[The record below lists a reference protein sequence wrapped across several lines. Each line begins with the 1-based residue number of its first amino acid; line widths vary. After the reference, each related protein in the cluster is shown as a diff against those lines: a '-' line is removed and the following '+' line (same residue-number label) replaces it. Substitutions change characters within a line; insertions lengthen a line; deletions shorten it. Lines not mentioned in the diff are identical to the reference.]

1 MDLTRAAIEKNRIT
15 AVALLL
21 VLVGGLSAYRG
32 MSRAEDP
39 GFTIRTAQVLT
50 RFPGASPERVERLV
64 TDPIEAAI
72 QELPEIDY
80 VTSTSKTGVSIV
92 MVNVREEF
100 DDMRPVWDSLR
111 RKVERVAPRL
121 PEGVIG
127 PQVNDEFGDVFGI
140 VVTVTGEGYSYAELK
155 QVGDEVRDE
164 LLRVPDVAK
173 VELYGAQ
180 NERIFVDYDN
190 ARLAELGLSPLQL
203 RSILDSANIII
214 PGGSIRTGVERIAL
228 EPTGNFETVTDL
240 RRTVVTL
247 PGQSEIVFLEDLAT
261 ISRGYVDPPSSRV
274 YSSGVPALALGIAMR
289 DGGNIISLGRSVS
302 REIDRLRAIYPIGVD
317 FDAVAFQPT
326 IVERKVQEFV
336 TNLAQAI
343 GIVLVVMLLFLGP
356 RTGLVVAGLVPTT
369 MIAALL
375 VMSGLDI
382 GLDQM
387 SLAALIIALGM
398 LVDNAIV
405 MAESIMVQMAAG
417 RPRVEAAVSS
427 ARELRRP
434 LLISSLT
441 TAAAFL
447 PIALAQSTTGEYTAP
462 LFAVITIALLASWLL
477 ALTMTPLLC
486 VLFLKVRPVAA
497 GERFAGAFYRA
508 YRGLLVGCLR
518 HRALTLAAVGA
529 IFLLAVMGFRL
540 VPSIFFPPSDKPI
553 FTAAFELPAGTS
565 IERTIEVVEAVDRF
579 IDTELRASDEG
590 VTNWA
595 TFVGNG
601 GPRFYLGHNPQP
613 ANPQFAFSLLN
624 ATSAAVITDE
634 LIPRLTVFC
643 RERFPELEA
652 TFSPLQLGPPV
663 RAPVQVRLSGRDPD
677 RLFGIVDAVK
687 AELRADPG
695 AAAVTDDWGTRSKK
709 LVVAVDQPRARRAGV
724 TSQDVAISLQ
734 TALSGFETTQYRE
747 GETIIPVT
755 LRSTLASRTDVTKL
769 DSLNVYAQTTGVA
782 VPLLQVADASVVWE
796 PSTIRRR
803 DRLQTVTVSSEL
815 VPGSTAADVVA
826 RLRPWLEA
834 EQAGWPVGY
843 RYALGGEQESSA
855 SANRSIMEQLP
866 VAGLLIL
873 LLLIGQFNSIRR
885 TAIILMTIPLGL
897 IGVVAGLHIA
907 QSYVGFMTLLGII
920 ALAGII
926 INNAIVLIDRI
937 RIEID
942 DNGLSPP
949 MAIVVAA
956 QGRCRPILLTTATT
970 VAGLLPL
977 WFGGGPM
984 WEPMAIAI
992 IFGLLGAT
1000 VLTLGVVPGAL
1011 LAVLPGPL
1019 RRVHLMKDDDGG
1031 PGNDGGRMS
1040 QEQDKGMNTSNV
1052 LKYLS
1057 DRFSGPTYLIATF
1070 RAYKP
1075 VGPEAKQVAPVIIEI
1090 WSRGND
1096 RYFAQATTEGRTV
1109 TGPGGGHNL
1118 GSTRPR
1124 TLGRTPGSSG

>member
-21 VLVGGLSAYRG
+21 VLAGGLSAYRG
-32 MSRAEDP
+32 LSRAEDP
-39 GFTIRTAQVLT
+39 GFTIRAAQVLT
-50 RFPGASPERVERLV
+50 RFPGASPERIERLI
-64 TDPIEAAI
+64 TDPIEEAI
-72 QELPEIDY
+72 QELPEIDFIA
-80 VTSTSKTGVSIV
+80 STSKTGVSIV

-100 DDMRPVWDSLR
+100 DDMRPIWDDLR
-111 RKVERVAPRL
+111 RKVERAAPDL
-121 PEGVIG
+121 PAGVIG

-140 VVTVTGEGYSYAELK
+140 VVTLTGDGYSYAELK
-155 QVGDEVRDE
+155 QVADEVRDE
-164 LLRVPDVAK
+164 LLRVSDVAK
-173 VELYGAQ
+173 VDIYGAQ

-228 EPTGNFETVTDL
+228 EPTGNFESVADL

-247 PGQSEIVFLEDLAT
+247 PGRPEIVFLEDLAA
-261 ISRGYVDPPSSRV
+261 ISRGYVDPPASRV
-274 YSSGVPALALGIAMR
+274 YASGAPALALGIAMR
-289 DGGNIISLGRSVS
+289 DGGNMITLGEGVAQ
-302 REIDRLRAIYPIGVD
+302 EIDRLQAIYPIGVD
-317 FDAVAFQPT
+317 FDVVAFQPE
-326 IVERKVQEFV
+326 IVERKVREFMV
-336 TNLAQAI
+336 NLAQAVA
-343 GIVLVVMLLFLGP
+343 IVLAVMLLFLGP
-356 RTGLVVAGLVPTT
+356 RTGLVVASLVPMA
-369 MIAALL
+369 MITALL
-375 VMSGLDI
+375 VMSWLDI

-405 MAESIMVQMAAG
+405 MAESIMVQIGAG
-417 RPRVEAAVSS
+417 RRPVEAAVGS
-427 ARELRRP
+427 ARELRVP

-447 PIALAQSTTGEYTAP
+447 PISLAQSTTGEYTAP
-462 LFAVITIALLASWLL
+462 LFKVITIALLSSWLL

-497 GERFAGAFYRA
+497 GERFAGRFYRA

-518 HRALTLAAVGA
+518 RPALTLAAVAGV
-529 IFLLAVMGFRL
+529 FLLAMQGFRII
-540 VPSIFFPPSDKPI
+540 PNIFFPPSDKAI
-553 FTAAFELPAGTS
+553 FTATYELPAGTS
-565 IERTIEVVEAVDRF
+565 IERTMEVVETVDRF
-579 IDTELRASDEG
+579 IDAELRAGAGEG

-601 GPRFYLGHNPQP
+601 GPRFYLAHNPEP
-613 ANPQFAFSLLN
+613 ANPQFAFALLN
-624 ATSAAVITDE
+624 ATSRAVITTE
-634 LIPRLTVFC
+634 LIPRIAAFC
-643 RERFPELEA
+643 QERFPELDVKLN
-652 TFSPLQLGPPV
+652 PLQLGPPV
-663 RAPVQVRLSGRDPD
+663 SAPVQVRLSGRDPD
-677 RLFGIVDAVK
+677 RLFDLVDAVT
-687 AELRADPG
+687 AELRSMPG
-695 AAAVTDDWGTRSKK
+695 AATVTDDWGMRSKK

-769 DSLNVYAQTTGVA
+769 DSLNVYAQATGAA

-796 PSTIRRR
+796 PSNIRRR
-803 DRLQTVTVSSEL
+803 NRLKTVTVSSQL
-815 VPGSTAADVVA
+815 APGVIASDVVA
-826 RLRPWLEA
+826 RLRPWLDGERA
-834 EQAGWPVGY
+834 AWPPGY
-843 RYALGGEQESSA
+843 RYEFGGEEETSVR
-855 SANRSIMEQLP
+855 ANQSIAEQLP
-866 VAGLLIL
+866 VAGLIIL

-885 TAIILMTIPLGL
+885 TAIIVLTIPLGL
-897 IGVVAGLHIA
+897 IGVVAGLLLA

-942 DNGLSPP
+942 DNGLDPP
-949 MAIVVAA
+949 RAIVEAA
-956 QGRCRPILLTTATT
+956 QGRFRPILLTTATT

-1000 VLTLGVVPGAL
+1000 VLTLGVVPIL
-1011 LAVLPGPL
+1011 YSLFF
-1019 RRVHLMKDDDGG
+1019 RVRFDG
-1031 PGNDGGRMS
+1031 
-1040 QEQDKGMNTSNV
+1040 
-1052 LKYLS
+1052 
-1057 DRFSGPTYLIATF
+1057 FSY
-1070 RAYKP
+1070 
-1075 VGPEAKQVAPVIIEI
+1075 
-1090 WSRGND
+1090 
-1096 RYFAQATTEGRTV
+1096 
-1109 TGPGGGHNL
+1109 
-1118 GSTRPR
+1118 
-1124 TLGRTPGSSG
+1124 